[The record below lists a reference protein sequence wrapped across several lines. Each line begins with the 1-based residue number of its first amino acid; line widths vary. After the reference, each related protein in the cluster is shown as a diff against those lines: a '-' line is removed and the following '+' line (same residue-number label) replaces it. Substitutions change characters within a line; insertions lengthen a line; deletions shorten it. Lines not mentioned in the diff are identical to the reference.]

1 MSILAAIGIAY
12 AVLAAVELSWLLWQY
27 RKFDRELA
35 ERPHVS
41 KPYLVRGQP

>member
-1 MSILAAIGIAY
+1 MSWWAIIGIAY
-12 AVLAAVELSWLLWQY
+12 AGLAAVELSWLLRQY
-27 RKFDRELA
+27 RKFTRELT